1 MTTTIPSEYKSDSV
15 YILEAINKDD
25 SGVITRV
32 KRGTCFAISPTMMLT
47 ANHVVNGSNELNI
60 YFSSDNFDQKV
71 FSSAK
76 CIHSNEAKD
85 FCIIE
90 IEGVLASFIS
100 LYSASISLDTDV
112 KSCGFPTEK
121 DHYCTPISAK
131 VSNVFEHMVSR
142 EYSFEISQSDY
153 VSMYAGMSGS
163 PVLRDGLCIGL
174 LLVQQGSNTLY
185 AVSVKDILAD
195 SAVLG
200 IFNAASLDIRT
211 QEGINYKAP
220 DHPQSPFTYCINCN
234 AGQPNIKGIDIGFT
248 MKVWNLSSLTETVHD
263 WIIDYCLSHKEKANF
278 IGPARGLFKH
288 ARANYP
294 VNDMNALG
302 DLFLHIAIRDS
313 YQTIPIMNKVFD
325 VNNKTFS
332 CTHAVLNL
340 DNIEL
345 WIGASSVSTNI
356 EDAVGS
362 AVRNIEYIISLT
374 TIKQRLFML
383 TAEIDESWPHT
394 DKLRR
399 LANSNLTIDERFDKI
414 IIPVFLM
421 HDSSIITNYEKNSFI
436 ELFNDRIRE
445 CRDILVGGI
454 RPDLIQ
460 LIDLRIFYFPVSDIS
475 IVNEALV
482 KELNS

>member
-1 MTTTIPSEYKSDSV
+1 MKTTIPNEYKSDSV
-15 YILEAINKDD
+15 YILEAIQTDG
-25 SGVITRV
+25 SGVITSV
-32 KRGTCFAISPTMMLT
+32 IRGTCFAISSTMMLT
-47 ANHVVNGSNELNI
+47 AEHIINGSNELKI
-60 YFSSDNFDQKV
+60 YFSGDDFNQKI

-76 CIHSNEAKD
+76 CIHSDEAKD
-85 FCIIE
+85 FCIIQ
-90 IEGVLASFIS
+90 IEGALASFIS
-100 LYSASISLDTDV
+100 LYSVSISLDTDV
-112 KSCGFPTEK
+112 KACGFPIEK
-121 DHYCTPISAK
+121 EHYCTPISVK
-131 VSNVFEHMVSR
+131 VSNVFEHMTSR
-142 EYSFEISQSDY
+142 EYSFEVSQSDY
-153 VSMYAGMSGS
+153 VSMYEGMSGS
-163 PVLRDGLCIGL
+163 PVLRDGLCVGL

-185 AVSVKDILAD
+185 AVSVKDILAN

-200 IFNAASLDIRT
+200 IFNAANLDIRT

-234 AGQPNIKGIDIGFT
+234 AGLPNIKGIDIGFT
-248 MKVWNLSSLTETVHD
+248 MKAWNLSSLTETVHD

-313 YQTIPIMNKVFD
+313 YKTIPIMNKVFD
-325 VNNKTFS
+325 INNRTFS

-362 AVRNIEYIISLT
+362 AVKNIEYIMSLT

-394 DKLRR
+394 DKLKR
-399 LANSNLTIDERFDKI
+399 LVNSSLTIEERFDKI

-421 HDSSIITNYEKNSFI
+421 HDSSIITNYEKKSFI
-436 ELFNDRIRE
+436 TLFNERIQE
-445 CRDILVGGI
+445 CRNILSDGI
-454 RPDLIQ
+454 RPDLIE
-460 LIDLRIFYFPVSDIS
+460 LIDLRIFYFPVSNIS

>member
-15 YILEAINKDD
+15 YIVEAIKKDG
-25 SGVITRV
+25 SGVIQKKT
-32 KRGTCFAISPTMMLT
+32 RGTCFAISSTMMLT
-47 ANHVVNGSNELNI
+47 AAHVLKDSAELKI
-60 YFSSDNFDQKV
+60 YFSSDNFDQNI
-71 FSSAK
+71 FSLAK
-76 CIHSNEAKD
+76 CIHSDKAKD

-90 IEGVLASFIS
+90 IEGALSNFIR
-100 LYSASISLDTDV
+100 LYSTNISLDTDV

-121 DHYCTPISAK
+121 EHYCTPISVK
-131 VSNVFEHMVSR
+131 VSNVFEQMKTR
-142 EYSFEISQSDY
+142 QYSFEVSQSDY
-153 VSMYAGMSGS
+153 VSMYVGMSGS
-163 PVLRDGLCIGL
+163 PVLRDGLCVGL
-174 LLVQQGSNTLY
+174 LLVQQGANTLY
-185 AVSVKDILAD
+185 ALSVKDILAD
-195 SAVLG
+195 PVVLG
-200 IFNAASLDIRT
+200 IFNNANLDIRI
-211 QEGINYKAP
+211 QQGINYKAP

-248 MKVWNLSSLTETVHD
+248 MQVWNLSSLTETVHD

-278 IGPARGLFKH
+278 LGSARGLFKH

-332 CTHAVLNL
+332 CTHAVINL
-340 DNIEL
+340 DDIEL

-356 EDAVGS
+356 QDAVGS
-362 AVRNIEYIISLT
+362 AVKNIEYIISLT

-399 LANSNLTIDERFDKI
+399 LVNPSLAIDERFDKI

-421 HDSSIITNYEKNSFI
+421 HDSSIITNYDKKTFI
-436 ELFNDRIRE
+436 ELFNERVRE
-445 CRDILVGGI
+445 CRHILIDGI
-454 RPDLIQ
+454 RQDLIE